1 MKKERFF
8 EALIM
13 GRKKVT
19 SNKLAV
25 QMAVIAVLILA
36 MAVTTGCGNEADKD
50 NTSIVASQS
59 VAQEAT
65 PSTSETQ
72 ETTAEVAEST
82 ESATGDVVESTE
94 ETEAEVSLIEEIDTD
109 KYMVMSDWIV
119 DADYDEPKITV
130 WPLSHDSAYLLSN
143 GALYEGYGAICLY
156 VPGGV
161 NNVKDISSNVYV
173 EEMEDFYFI
182 QPVYL
187 NLNEENEITCNITYN
202 DDTQDSITVYFFRT
216 E

>member
-13 GRKKVT
+13 GLKKGMGRM
-19 SNKLAV
+19 SAMR
-25 QMAVIAVLILA
+25 MAVIAVLIFS
-36 MAVTTGCGNEADKD
+36 MSVTTGCGNEADKG
-50 NTSIVASQS
+50 NTSIEASQS
-59 VAQEAT
+59 VTQEA
-65 PSTSETQ
+65 
-72 ETTAEVAEST
+72 TAEVAEST
-82 ESATGDVVESTE
+82 ESATVDALESTE
-94 ETEAEVSLIEEIDTD
+94 ETEAKVSLIEEIDTD
-109 KYMVMSDWIV
+109 KYMVMSDWIL

-143 GALYEGYGAICLY
+143 GASYEGDGAICLY

>member
-36 MAVTTGCGNEADKD
+36 MAVTAGCGNEADKG

-72 ETTAEVAEST
+72 ESTADVVEST
-82 ESATGDVVESTE
+82 DSATGDVVESTE

-109 KYMVMSDWIV
+109 KYMVMSDWIL

-130 WPLSHDSAYLLSN
+130 WPLSHDSAYMLSD
-143 GALYEGYGAICLY
+143 GASYEGYGAICLY

>member
-1 MKKERFF
+1 MKKKRFF

-25 QMAVIAVLILA
+25 QMAVIAVLILS
-36 MAVTTGCGNEADKD
+36 MAVTTGCGNEADKG

-82 ESATGDVVESTE
+82 ESATVDAVESTE
-94 ETEAEVSLIEEIDTD
+94 ETEAEVNLVEKIDTD
-109 KYMVMSDWIV
+109 KYDGFYEWLAA
-119 DADYDEPKITV
+119 ADYDDPKLTV
-130 WPLSHDSAYLLSN
+130 WLDNTAFLLSD
-143 GALYEGYGAICLY
+143 GASYEGDGSICLY

-161 NNVKDISSNVYV
+161 GNVKEVSSNVYI

-182 QPVYL
+182 PTVYL
-187 NLNEENEITCNITYN
+187 HLNEENEITCNITYN
-202 DDTQDSITVYFFRT
+202 DDTQDTITVYFT
-216 E
+216 WIEE